1 MVGIDFDVAIGLD
14 AEINQ
19 AVFAQQG
26 EHVVEKRNAG
36 GNVGSSS
43 AIELDGDTDA
53 GFRCFAVL
61 AGGACIHGLMARGC
75 LQWGWFAMAF
85 FLSQDHDNQAKDFL
99 DRMNKIYKIRSS
111 NWENLRS

>member
-1 MVGIDFDVAIGLD
+1 
-14 AEINQ
+14 
-19 AVFAQQG
+19 VFAQQG

-61 AGGACIHGLMARGC
+61 ACGTCIHELMAIGC

-85 FLSQDHDNQAKDFL
+85 FLSQGIVVD
-99 DRMNKIYKIRSS
+99 SS
-111 NWENLRS
+111 AVVLQRGFGDVMASK